1 MSHNSVKQNSPSG
14 QEASGTMEQPPRDA
28 ERSMGSGIGPIL
40 SPRQYGGLLMA
51 LSAIGVAVAAIVGV
65 RDGMTLALGI
75 IMGTCVVVLL
85 VWMLAIRR
93 PG

>member
-1 MSHNSVKQNSPSG
+1 MSQNSVKQNGPSG
-14 QEASGTMEQPPRDA
+14 QEASGTMEQTPRDA
-28 ERSMGSGIGPIL
+28 ERSMGSGIGSIP

-51 LSAIGVAVAAIVGV
+51 LSAIGVAVAAIIGM
-65 RDGMTLALGI
+65 RNGMTPALGI